1 MEEVWGTKVG
11 YELISAAVK
20 NLYENKYYNIYLWV
34 LNENERAKNFYKR
47 FGFIETDDEL
57 HFEIQGKKLFDKRF
71 IYKHE
76 K

>member
-1 MEEVWGTKVG
+1 MGTKVG

-57 HFEIQGKKLFDKRF
+57 LF
-71 IYKHE
+71 
-76 K
+76 